1 MFLLLGLSIMLMALL
16 VLNNAASLLALLV
29 WRSFRARINRWP
41 AQRSA
46 QTLFWLT
53 TLPAALSIGGVLF
66 LFVPAYLR
74 HESRVGHEDISTK
87 LALLAALSTVG
98 IVVAI
103 VRGIATWR
111 ATNRFTALW
120 LRNAVPIQLPNLD
133 VPAYQ
138 IEHSFPLIAIV
149 GASRQRLFIAQQV
162 FETLTPAE
170 LAAALAHENAHV
182 LAHDN
187 LRRIVARVCR
197 DLAFIPVAKDLERAW
212 LAASEAAADEVAARR
227 DRRIGLDLASAIVK
241 IARMIP
247 AGASPAMTAGAFLA
261 NEDGA
266 SGFRSRISRL
276 ISLPQGPQ
284 QARSNVRSIS
294 RRSLI
299 IPAALTLI
307 VFVLSSEAHILSA
320 IHNVIEHA
328 VYVLK

>member
-1 MFLLLGLSIMLMALL
+1 MLMALL
-16 VLNNAASLLALLV
+16 VLNNAASLLALLL
-29 WRSFRARINRWP
+29 WRTLGDRINRWP
-41 AQRSA
+41 ARRSA
-46 QTLFWLT
+46 QALFYLT
-53 TLPAALSIGGVLF
+53 TLPAALSVGGVLF

-74 HESRVGHEDISTK
+74 HESRVGHEDIGTK
-87 LALLAALSTVG
+87 LALLAALSTIG

-111 ATNRFTALW
+111 ATNRFTSLW
-120 LRNAVPIQLPNLD
+120 LRNALPIQLPNLD

-138 IEHSFPLIAIV
+138 IEHPFPLIAIV
-149 GASRQRLFIAQQV
+149 GAWRPRLFIAKQV

-170 LAAALAHENAHV
+170 LTAALAHENAHV

-187 LRRIVARVCR
+187 LKRTVARVCR
-197 DLAFIPVAKDLERAW
+197 DLAFTPVGKDLERAW
-212 LAASEAAADEVAARR
+212 LAASEAAADEVAAGR

-241 IARMIP
+241 IARMVP

-261 NEDGA
+261 SEDGA
-266 SGFRSRISRL
+266 PGFGSRIRRL
-276 ISLPQGPQ
+276 IHLSQCPQ
-284 QARSNVRSIS
+284 QTRSNVRSIL

-320 IHNVIEHA
+320 IHTVIEHA
-328 VYVLK
+328 VYVLD

>member
-1 MFLLLGLSIMLMALL
+1 MLMAFL
-16 VLNNAASLLALLV
+16 VLNNAASLLVLLL
-29 WRSFRARINRWP
+29 WRSFRARISGWP
-41 AQRSA
+41 VQRLA

-53 TLPAALSIGGVLF
+53 TLPGALSVSGVLL

-87 LALLAALSTVG
+87 LALLASLSTAG

-103 VRGIATWR
+103 IRAMATWR
-111 ATNRFTALW
+111 ATNRLTKQW
-120 LRNAVPIQLPNLD
+120 LRSAEPIQLSELA
-133 VPAYQ
+133 VPAYR
-138 IEHSFPLIAIV
+138 IEHAFPLIAVV
-149 GASRQRLFIAQQV
+149 GAWRPRIFIAEQV
-162 FETLTPAE
+162 FERLRPAE
-170 LAAALAHENAHV
+170 LTAALAHENAHV

-187 LRRIVARVCR
+187 LKRTVVRVCR
-197 DLAFIPVAKDLERAW
+197 DLAFIPVGKDLESAW

-261 NEDGA
+261 SENGA
-266 SGFRSRISRL
+266 AGFGSRIRRL
-276 ISLPQGPQ
+276 IHLSQSTQP
-284 QARSNVRSIS
+284 ARSNVRSIS

-307 VFVLSSEAHILSA
+307 LVVLSGEAHILSA
-320 IHNVIEHA
+320 IHSVIEHA
-328 VYVLK
+328 VYVLD